1 MNFIKTKKLIGVIL
15 IILLSATTVFT
26 QEQQEKPPAGQR
38 GERVEDVVKNP
49 DGSYSTTRFDEAER
63 PDDSYLQKDHAVAIV
78 PYLQK
83 RNIEYLY
90 MLRVIVSNFPEM
102 NWEEDYKN
110 CYDGYRNAMQYFYR
124 RNYIYARLDFQNNYK
139 DLQELM
145 RKVAEYYKAQV
156 LDLLDD
162 CVDVVLTAHM
172 DPDRRSDPDK
182 NKALQKAVDRLRMSY
197 NILDAS
203 DDMMTDKYYRSAV
216 IQLRM
221 SRAFCILMLEDFTK
235 PEDLPAFQE
244 KYRIMKADNLNRI
257 YRPAPEKVPIPRD

>member
-1 MNFIKTKKLIGVIL
+1 MNLNKTKKLIGVIL
-15 IILLSATTVFT
+15 ITLFVVPVVFA
-26 QEQQEKPPAGQR
+26 QQEDRPPAGQR
-38 GERVEDVVKNP
+38 GERVEDVVRNP

-63 PDDSYLQKDHAVAIV
+63 PDDSYLQRDHAVAIV

-83 RNIEYLY
+83 RNIDYLY

-102 NWEEDYKN
+102 NWEEEYQK
-110 CYDGYRNAMQYFYR
+110 CYDGYRKAMHYFYR
-124 RNYIYARLDFQNNYK
+124 RNYIYARLDFQNNYQ

-145 RKVAEYYKAQV
+145 RKVGEFYKAQV

-162 CVDVVLTAHM
+162 SIEVILTAHM
-172 DPDRRSDPDK
+172 DPDRRADPDK
-182 NKALQKAVDRLRMSY
+182 NKALQKAVDRLRMAF
-197 NILDAS
+197 NILDMA
-203 DDMMTDKYYRSAV
+203 DDMIMDKYYRAAV

-244 KYRIMKADNLNRI
+244 KYRVMKADNLNRV
-257 YRPAPEKVPIPRD
+257 YKPAPERVPIPRD